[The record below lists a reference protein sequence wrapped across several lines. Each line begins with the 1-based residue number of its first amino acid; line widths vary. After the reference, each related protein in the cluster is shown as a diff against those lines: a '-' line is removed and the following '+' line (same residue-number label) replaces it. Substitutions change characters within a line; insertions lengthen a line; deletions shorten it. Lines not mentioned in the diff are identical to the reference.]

1 MKLSIKNT
9 FRNLVIAALGAAVL
23 SACGGAGSC
32 TTCSSNSTA
41 NTGSLDKLS
50 MVAPSSYPAAIAV
63 TVPVVVT
70 NNGTETI
77 NNLNYTIDAA
87 SNTTGG
93 TITIQAASAASCRI
107 IAAKASCTLNA
118 EIAASPA
125 SHPGSFS
132 IATSQGAAKSGLR
145 AFFTSSVLSVNVNVG
160 LVQMPTN
167 TSSGADGLTLYYP
180 SAIVGTATNGI
191 TQVIV
196 TAVVTSANAGT
207 FNTIQ
212 LVDGNGNPLNY
223 SVISGS
229 SGTGMTNLAY
239 GSVVSFLVTVPSG
252 SSQVQFKAQTAANG
266 TVVSTSANSNTIL
279 VTNPATPTGIMSVSP
294 NYFNLTP
301 NNESQIITLS
311 NSGNGAV
318 SSLSFTAT
326 SPLTELSNTCGTTLA
341 AGATCQY
348 VVKFNKDIPKAGT
361 SGVTVN
367 YNNGSTSQSATATVN
382 YTGVDPIA
390 GLTITSD
397 NPNFDFTTRTST
409 PSQTSL
415 VTLTNS
421 GNSDESGFS
430 FSPVTYFTT
439 NTTGVV
445 NPCSV
450 STILAPGA
458 SCSVNLVYNNST
470 AIGVTT
476 DVIPVSYKYGQ
487 TAGTASSS
495 IHVTY
500 NTIQSVAILAITPN
514 PTNFT
519 GIVNNG
525 VDNNTQTLS
534 VTNSGDATA
543 TLTNNVIS
551 GSNAALFSLPTNTAP
566 TPCGATLAASSSCN
580 LMVKFG
586 PSSAAEAA
594 SSKNA
599 SLDINY
605 IPYTGATATST
616 SGSLIGQVSGAQSA
630 IIAAEQTI
638 TSGFTSGDGTQFNSY
653 QIAQGASAA
662 TITYVITN
670 TGTVPANS
678 FYVSGLAS
686 SGWSYS
692 GCGANGVP
700 VILAANSGTCTLTFT
715 LNTATAAARN
725 LDLST
730 LTMNWVDQ
738 DSPAPAGQTQPMTGT
753 VYANV
758 YGVPIYGTAVL
769 SVNPTS
775 VLVNAT
781 STATITVTGANNYA
795 GSQTF
800 SVASSDVS
808 IATVPPSASCT
819 ISDPSSVTN
828 TCTVTITGVA
838 AGTSNISA
846 TNANY
851 TIVPVIVTVTAP
863 TPSQAQLLLAP
874 GSDYSCMLNPT
885 NSIAYCWGYNTNGEL
900 GNGTN
905 NNSGTPTSVAT
916 GGLSAIP
923 SGTKLIA
930 ISAGTSNNGGGMS
943 CAITAAGKLYCW
955 GDNHNGALGNGLKSP
970 QSNPYPIA
978 VATGGSSAIP
988 TNAVITYVT
997 SNNVTSCAIDS
1008 NGDAYCWG
1016 LGALGNGTSNN
1027 PYPVKVTKGG
1037 SSAIPLGDKLIA
1049 ISSSGVNQCVVDEIG
1064 NAYCWGTGY
1073 VGNGTMNA
1081 LYPVL
1086 VTKGGSSAIPSG
1098 AAITQISVSKD
1109 NNSSLNTTCVV
1120 AESLG
1125 YCWGYNGTGA
1135 FGNGNT
1141 ANSTYAVAIATGGS
1155 SSIPIG
1161 GVFSVVATGDQQSC
1175 AVVNGLGYCWGNNSR
1190 GQLGNNSTSSSLWPT
1205 TVLAGGS
1212 SAIPTNITLQNIGT
1226 AYDNGISNGLSSC
1239 SLGSDNNLYCWGD
1252 NTYGELGIG
1261 VIGTPPYST
1270 VAVKVLIP

>member
-9 FRNLVIAALGAAVL
+9 FRNLVIAALGAVVL

-50 MVAPSSYPAAIAV
+50 MAAPSSYPAAIAV

-118 EIAASPA
+118 DIAATPA

-132 IATSQGAAKSGLR
+132 VATSQGAAKSGIS
-145 AFFTSSVLSVNVNVG
+145 AFLASSVLSVNVNIG

-180 SAIVGTATNGI
+180 TAIVGTANGT

-311 NSGNGAV
+311 NSGNGAI
-318 SSLSFTAT
+318 SSLSFTP
-326 SPLTELSNTCGTTLA
+326 SLPLTELSNTCGTTLA

-348 VVKFNKDIPKAGT
+348 VVKFNKDIPQAGT

-445 NPCSV
+445 NPCSA

-458 SCSVNLVYNNST
+458 SCNVNLVYNNST

-519 GIVNNG
+519 GIVNNN
-525 VDNNTQTLS
+525 VDNNLQTVTL
-534 VTNSGDATA
+534 TNSGDETA
-543 TLTNNVIS
+543 TLTSTTLS
-551 GSNAALFSLPTNTAP
+551 GSNAALFSVATSSSN
-566 TPCGATLAASSSCN
+566 PCGASLAANSSCN
-580 LMVKFG
+580 QDVQFG
-586 PSSAAEAA
+586 PSSAAAGAE
-594 SSKNA
+594 SA
-599 SLDINY
+599 SLDVSY
-605 IPYTGATATST
+605 TPYTGASATTTFAALSGQLT
-616 SGSLIGQVSGAQSA
+616 S
-630 IIAAEQTI
+630 
-638 TSGFTSGDGTQFNSY
+638 
-653 QIAQGASAA
+653 AQGAVIDQGTALASGFASGTGVDQANQYQVEQSAA
-662 TITYVITN
+662 SPALSYTITN

-678 FYVSGLAS
+678 FYVSGVAS
-686 SGWSYS
+686 SGWSYN

-700 VILAANSGTCTLTFT
+700 ITLAANGGACTLTFT
-715 LNTATAAARN
+715 LNTATATARN

-730 LTMNWVDQ
+730 LTMNWMDQ
-738 DSPAPAGQTQPMTGT
+738 DTPSGQTQPMTGV
-753 VYANV
+753 VYVNV
-758 YGVPIYGTAVL
+758 YVY
-769 SVNPTS
+769 
-775 VLVNAT
+775 
-781 STATITVTGANNYA
+781 
-795 GSQTF
+795 
-800 SVASSDVS
+800 
-808 IATVPPSASCT
+808 VPP
-819 ISDPSSVTN
+819 PVVSSITPIDGSLNIQLNPQVTLIFN
-828 TCTVTITGVA
+828 QSVQNVNSSNVELHEGSTTG
-838 AGTSNISA
+838 TLINISA
-846 TNANY
+846 
-851 TIVPVIVTVTAP
+851 I
-863 TPSQAQLLLAP
+863 S
-874 GSDYSCMLNPT
+874 GSGNTYSFSP
-885 NSIAYCWGYNTNGEL
+885 
-900 GNGTN
+900 
-905 NNSGTPTSVAT
+905 
-916 GGLSAIP
+916 
-923 SGTKLIA
+923 
-930 ISAGTSNNGGGMS
+930 SNNL
-943 CAITAAGKLYCW
+943 ANDTTYFIV
-955 GDNHNGALGNGLKSP
+955 LKSG
-970 QSNPYPIA
+970 I
-978 VATGGSSAIP
+978 
-988 TNAVITYVT
+988 TNQ
-997 SNNVTSCAIDS
+997 D
-1008 NGDAYCWG
+1008 
-1016 LGALGNGTSNN
+1016 
-1027 PYPVKVTKGG
+1027 
-1037 SSAIPLGDKLIA
+1037 
-1049 ISSSGVNQCVVDEIG
+1049 GV
-1064 NAYCWGTGY
+1064 
-1073 VGNGTMNA
+1073 
-1081 LYPVL
+1081 
-1086 VTKGGSSAIPSG
+1086 
-1098 AAITQISVSKD
+1098 
-1109 NNSSLNTTCVV
+1109 
-1120 AESLG
+1120 
-1125 YCWGYNGTGA
+1125 
-1135 FGNGNT
+1135 
-1141 ANSTYAVAIATGGS
+1141 
-1155 SSIPIG
+1155 SIP
-1161 GVFSVVATGDQQSC
+1161 
-1175 AVVNGLGYCWGNNSR
+1175 N
-1190 GQLGNNSTSSSLWPT
+1190 TSSSFT
-1205 TVLAGGS
+1205 TISYLGKVIFTTIGAWNGDLKTAGGGATGTEGADNLCNS
-1212 SAIPTNITLQNIGT
+1212 DSAKPATPLGATYKAMLLSQERSGVPVLNWVLTPNTTYYNLSGNIIGT
-1226 AYDNGISNGLSSC
+1226 TNSNSVFDFPVNNSI
-1239 SLGSDNNLYCWGD
+1239 NNLATAFYVWSGAFYAPWTLDKDGANYYCNNWTSSGNSLIGD
-1252 NTYGELGIG
+1252 KGYANSVTDTMMNAHVDNYTCDKLS
-1261 VIGTPPYST
+1261 YLYC
-1270 VAVKVLIP
+1270 AQQ